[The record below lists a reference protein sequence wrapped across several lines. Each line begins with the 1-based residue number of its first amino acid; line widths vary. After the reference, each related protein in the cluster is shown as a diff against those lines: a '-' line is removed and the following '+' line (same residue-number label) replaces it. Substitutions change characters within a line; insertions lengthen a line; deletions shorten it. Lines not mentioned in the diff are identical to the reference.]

1 MKIKKAISFV
11 MAVVLLFS
19 VGVSVF
25 ASDNSEVKSGSM
37 KIINMNVDGLPIP
50 SFLSSV
56 KKSPI
61 ASANAIID
69 FLNGYDADLVMMQ
82 ENFGLYPYYQKKLAY
97 DNITGFV
104 GGTGVG
110 DGLGI
115 ASKYSLYNVKHI
127 PWDTA
132 CGILNCGS
140 DELTPKGFMVAT
152 AEIADGVYIDVY
164 TIHADANED
173 DGSLKAKVEQFNQL
187 CDYIDTY
194 SKDRAVIVTGD
205 FNSNF
210 TLVLGDVLREKF
222 VACGFKDTWV
232 EVCNDGNYNFTYDE
246 MYEKYHTDYWGHY
259 DGLEKMFYRGTDTLT
274 LEAKSHEYVF
284 CTVENIEGQ
293 TVNAADHAASVVE
306 MTYTV
311 TETKT
316 PDTPLEKEQAM
327 SVTELCE
334 KAVKY
339 LFKALKLI
347 ISQIPG
353 LIKGDI
359 DIGWGK

>member
-1 MKIKKAISFV
+1 MKFKKVTSFV
-11 MAVVLLFS
+11 MAAVLLFS
-19 VGVSVF
+19 VAATAS
-25 ASDNSEVKSGSM
+25 ASDTEEVKSGSM

-50 SFLSSV
+50 SSLSSV

-61 ASANAIID
+61 ASAKAIVS

-115 ASKYSLYNVKHI
+115 ASKYSLYNVRHI
-127 PWDTA
+127 PWNTA

-152 AEIADGVYIDVY
+152 AEIDDGVYIDVY

-173 DGSLKAKVEQFNQL
+173 DGSLKAKVEQFDQL

-205 FNSNF
+205 FNANF
-210 TLVLGDVLREKF
+210 SIVLGDVLRNKF
-222 VACGFKDTWV
+222 VSNGFKDTWV
-232 EVCNDGNYNFTYDE
+232 EVCNDGKYNFTYGE
-246 MYEKYHTDYWGHY
+246 MYEKYQSDYWGKY

-284 CTVENIEGQ
+284 CTVENTQGQ
-293 TVNAADHAASVVE
+293 IVNAADHAASVVE

-311 TETKT
+311 TADQT
-316 PDTPLEKEQAM
+316 PDMPLEKETAM
-327 SVTELCE
+327 SITELAQ
-334 KAVKY
+334 KAAKN
-339 LFKALKLI
+339 LLKALKLI
-347 ISQIPG
+347 ISQLPG
-353 LIKGDI
+353 LISGDI
-359 DIGWGK
+359 DLGWNK

>member
-1 MKIKKAISFV
+1 MKFKKVISII
-11 MAVVLLFS
+11 MATVLLFL
-19 VGVSVF
+19 VGITSF
-25 ASDNSEVKSGSM
+25 ASDSDEVKSGTM
-37 KIINMNVDGLPIP
+37 KIINMNVDGLPVP

-61 ASANAIID
+61 ASANAIIN
-69 FLNGYDADLVMMQ
+69 FLNRYDADFVMMQ
-82 ENFGLYPYYQKKLAY
+82 ENFALYPYYQKKLAY

-115 ASKYSLYNVKHI
+115 ASKYYLYNVKHI
-127 PWDTA
+127 PWNTA

-152 AEIADGVYIDVY
+152 AEIEDGVYIDIY

-173 DGSLKAKVEQFNQL
+173 EGSLKAKVEQFDQL

-205 FNSNF
+205 FNANF
-210 TLVLGDVLREKF
+210 TIVLGDVLREKF
-222 VACGFKDTWV
+222 VDNGFKDTWV
-232 EVCNDGNYNFTYDE
+232 EACNNGNYNFTYSE
-246 MYEKYHTDYWGHY
+246 MYEKYHADYWGHY

-284 CTVENIEGQ
+284 CTVENTEGQ

-311 TETKT
+311 TADQT
-316 PDTPLEKEQAM
+316 PDVPLEKEQAM
-327 SVTELCE
+327 NASELLK

-339 LFKALKLI
+339 LSKALKLI